1 VHSLEQGLHALTLKS
16 TEEED
21 RFTVVTLQQQEMKTT
36 LLSDIERGFEALKTK
51 LDFAPRVNSL
61 DAELS
66 QCKEQLES
74 LKKSQ

>member
-1 VHSLEQGLHALTLKS
+1 
-16 TEEED
+16 
-21 RFTVVTLQQQEMKTT
+21 MKTT

-66 QCKEQLES
+66 QCKEELES